1 MPAEDLFL
9 EIGTEEIPSG
19 FLGRAFE
26 DLCRLAKKTFG
37 EARIAHGEVRALG
50 TPRRLVL
57 VVSDVAET
65 QESLEERVMGPAK
78 SVAYDESG
86 NPSKAATGFA
96 KGQGVAV
103 ESLEIVETEKGEYV
117 SAVRKEEG
125 RPTAEVLPERLPALI
140 QGLGFRKSMRWGD
153 GDLRFARP
161 IHWIVAILGG
171 RVIPFELG
179 GVASGDRSR
188 GHRFMAPG
196 EFGVEGF
203 EAYIEEAR
211 ERFVIV
217 DPDERTALTRQLAEA
232 AAREAGGAI
241 LPDDDLLEE
250 VAGLVEYPT
259 AILGRIEAEYLEL
272 PREVLI
278 TTMKHHQRYF
288 SVINGKGGRG
298 GGGTLLPNFVA
309 VSNTRAEDPD
319 VIRKGYERVLRAR
332 LSDAAYFYRAD
343 VKRPLEDYVD
353 SLKGVIFQKDIGTS
367 FEKVERVVELAGWLA
382 GRLAPNEVQRT
393 TRAAWLCK
401 ADLETRMIYEFPE
414 LQGIMG
420 REYARLSGEEEAV
433 CRAIDEHYRPRG
445 ADDGFA
451 SAGPAAFVA
460 IADKLDTIVGYAGLG
475 KLPSGSEDPF
485 GLRRAARGVLGT
497 ILVHDYR
504 LDLQA
509 LIREAAKPLAER
521 LKIPDPETLTND
533 SRDFLMSR
541 LENLLLAD
549 GFRVDLVR
557 AVLDARTGTCD
568 VLDGKLRLKALSAI
582 AEEED
587 FEPLTTTFKRVM
599 NIIPEE
605 DLGGVREDLFEE
617 EAEKA
622 LYMAYQERGER
633 IRSRIENQEFSDAL
647 REIASLR
654 PAVDRFFDDV
664 LVMAEDAVLRNNR
677 LSLLAS
683 IGGLFAQIA
692 DFRKI
697 VSNVSRE

>member
-1 MPAEDLFL
+1 MPADDLFL

-26 DLCRLAKKTFG
+26 DLCRLAKKTLG

-57 VVSDVAET
+57 AVSDVAET

-86 NPSKAATGFA
+86 NPSKAAAGFA

-103 ESLEIVETEKGEYV
+103 EALEIVETEKGEYV

-196 EFGVEGF
+196 EFGVEGL

-217 DPDERTALTRQLAEA
+217 DPEERTALTRQLAEA

-259 AILGRIEAEYLEL
+259 PILGTIESEYLDL

-288 SVINGKGGRG
+288 SVINGKEGGERA
-298 GGGTLLPNFVA
+298 LLPNFVA

-332 LSDAAYFYRAD
+332 LSDAAYFYRED
-343 VKRPLEDYVD
+343 VKRPLEDYVK
-353 SLKGVIFQKDIGTS
+353 SLKDVIFQKDIGTS
-367 FEKVERVVELAGWLA
+367 FEKVERVVELARWLA
-382 GRLAPNEVQRT
+382 GRLAPDETQRT

-451 SAGPAAFVA
+451 SAGSAAFVA
-460 IADKLDTIVGYAGLG
+460 VADKLDTIVGYVGLG

-497 ILVHDYR
+497 ILEHEYR
-504 LDLQA
+504 LNLLELIDVAAEPLARQLGIPEHGDLAFQA
-509 LIREAAKPLAER
+509 L
-521 LKIPDPETLTND
+521 
-533 SRDFLMSR
+533 DFLASR
-541 LENLLLAD
+541 LENLFLTE
-549 GFRVDLVR
+549 GFRVDLIR
-557 AVLDARTGTCD
+557 AILEAWKQSRDIVDARM
-568 VLDGKLRLKALSAI
+568 RLGALTAI
-582 AEEED
+582 SKDEG

-599 NIIPEE
+599 NIIAGGTPQVVQDHLLCE
-605 DLGGVREDLFEE
+605 D
-617 EAEKA
+617 AERA
-622 LYMAYQERGER
+622 LYAVYKERER
-633 IRSRIENQEFSDAL
+633 KIQTLLEDKKYVDAL

-654 PAVDRFFDDV
+654 PAVDKFFDDV
-664 LVMAEDAVLRNNR
+664 LVMAVDADLRNNR